1 MRLLVES
8 GAYDVRNLGDVA
20 MLKVCVRRLRTL
32 WPEARIDVVTAD
44 PARLAAAVP
53 DATPLPRHPLG
64 WWPDKP
70 VFHVASL
77 PRCLRGP
84 THATDRVL
92 RRLAPVL
99 AWRATRL
106 RDRLAGACRRHAA
119 GIASF
124 EGALEAADAVVA
136 CGGGY
141 LADDFAGHAVHVL
154 GVLARARALG
164 KPAAMFG
171 QGLGPALHP
180 VLRHR
185 LRAGLRG
192 LAVLA
197 LREGV
202 RGPALIQELGVRV
215 PETMVTGDDALELA
229 CGGEPVSTPEAI
241 GFNLRLASFA
251 NIEPAHARLV
261 RDGVVQAARA
271 LGLPILPLP
280 ISCFDTVNDSRAAR
294 ELLGDT
300 GLLEAGWEGQLTVEE
315 VIRNAGRCGVVVT
328 ASYHSAVFALAQG
341 APVIGLTRSA
351 YYADKFNGL
360 AALFPSGVE
369 VLALDELGSAND
381 LASAT
386 VRLWGKREALR
397 PALVAAAIQQ
407 RDTGRRA
414 YARFEELVQSG
425 RRPRV

>member
-1 MRLLVES
+1 M
-8 GAYDVRNLGDVA
+8 
-20 MLKVCVRRLRTL
+20 
-32 WPEARIDVVTAD
+32 
-44 PARLAAAVP
+44 
-53 DATPLPRHPLG
+53 
-64 WWPDKP
+64 
-70 VFHVASL
+70 
-77 PRCLRGP
+77 
-84 THATDRVL
+84 
-92 RRLAPVL
+92 
-99 AWRATRL
+99 
-106 RDRLAGACRRHAA
+106 
-119 GIASF
+119 
-124 EGALEAADAVVA
+124 
-136 CGGGY
+136 
-141 LADDFAGHAVHVL
+141 
-154 GVLARARALG
+154 
-164 KPAAMFG
+164 
-171 QGLGPALHP
+171 
-180 VLRHR
+180 
-185 LRAGLRG
+185 
-192 LAVLA
+192 
-197 LREGV
+197 
-202 RGPALIQELGVRV
+202 
-215 PETMVTGDDALELA
+215 
-229 CGGEPVSTPEAI
+229 
-241 GFNLRLASFA
+241 
-251 NIEPAHARLV
+251 
-261 RDGVVQAARA
+261 QAARA

-414 YARFEELVQSG
+414 YARFQELVQSG